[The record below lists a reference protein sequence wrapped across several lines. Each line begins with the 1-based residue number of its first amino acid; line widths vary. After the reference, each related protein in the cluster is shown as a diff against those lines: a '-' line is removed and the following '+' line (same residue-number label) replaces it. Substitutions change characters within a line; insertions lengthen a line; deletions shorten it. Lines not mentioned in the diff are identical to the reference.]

1 MSFAY
6 ISTAGKGLFQCGF
19 RLVVLV
25 GSFLAFVKVEKQHG
39 VRSLSSLV
47 SEVAAVV
54 EIGVGLSRRIKV
66 RGHVGVQRCW
76 QGKIN
81 TIGSLHN
88 C

>member
-6 ISTAGKGLFQCGF
+6 ISTAVKGLFQCGF

-39 VRSLSSLV
+39 VWSLSSSV
-47 SEVAAVV
+47 SDVAAVV
-54 EIGVGLSRRIKV
+54 EIGVGLLCRIEV
-66 RGHVGVQRCW
+66 RGHIGVRRCW
-76 QGKIN
+76 QGKID
-81 TIGSLHN
+81 TIGSLHD